1 MYLEVKKMKRFVVII
16 IVFLT
21 LIASLIWIPDSKTNY
36 DMTLY
41 LPEDSMTSEGIQV
54 LNENF
59 DVSSSIQLMIEDI
72 SVEDVIM
79 YKSLI
84 QSMELVD
91 SVIWLDDY
99 VDIQTIP
106 LEWIPVDTLSQFYND
121 QNALLTIVFTTDSYD
136 IELEP
141 AIEDIRLL
149 FDEEIIR
156 FRGEPIEN
164 IRAKEVAEGEI
175 FKILVLII
183 PIILIILLL
192 ASHAWIEP
200 VLILIALGIAVLFNV
215 FTNGIFEHVSFITK
229 SMALALQLALSIDY
243 ALFLIHR
250 FYEERMT
257 YDPII
262 AAKRSVIHAFKSITT
277 SALTTIAGFTALFL
291 MDYSIGLD
299 IGLVLSKGILFSYL
313 STLIVLPILLVWFSP
328 IIDQSKHRMLLPN
341 FRKLF
346 LFQHRFRYGFIIV
359 LIALIGTGLFFQS
372 KATYLFGTTSLS
384 SESDPTQQDQMIISE
399 QFGSYQQMILLV
411 PNETVDQEISLVT
424 DLLLNPN
431 ITSVNA
437 LVTTVDPMIPR
448 SMLPSDLLQSYV
460 GPTHSRIIIQTTI
473 LDEQST
479 MFPFISDLDNI
490 LSSHYDTYY
499 YVGTYSAIHD
509 IQSSIMDQELVITLL
524 SILAVG
530 LIIGLMFKSIS
541 LPIILIGVIQTA
553 VWLNVSYLYW
563 MDISVFYIGYLVVMS
578 LQLGATIDY
587 AVLLTSR
594 YIEHRKSMNP
604 KEAMTEA
611 FSKSS
616 ISILIS
622 GVILTVAG
630 FAEGLFSDI
639 QSVTEIG
646 MLLGRGAL
654 ISSLLV
660 FLFLPTTLVALDSII
675 MKSTWTEK
683 LMKPKRPKS

>member
-1 MYLEVKKMKRFVVII
+1 MKRIMII
-16 IVFLT
+16 ILIFLA
-21 LIASLIWIPDSKTNY
+21 LIATLIWIPASKTNY

-41 LPEDSMTSEGIQV
+41 LPEDSMTAEGLEV
-54 LNENF
+54 LNQNF
-59 DVSSSIQLMIEDI
+59 EVSSFIELMIEDI
-72 SVEDVIM
+72 SVDDVLS
-79 YKSLI
+79 YQLLI
-84 QSMELVD
+84 QDIPLVT
-91 SVIWLDDY
+91 SIIWLDDY
-99 VDIQTIP
+99 VDLNTIP
-106 LEWIPVDTLSQFYND
+106 LEWIPTETLNLFYKD
-121 QNALLTIVFTTDSYD
+121 QNALLTIVFSTDAYD
-136 IELEP
+136 MDLDETIDQIRVLLKDET
-141 AIEDIRLL
+141 IRL
-149 FDEEIIR
+149 
-156 FRGEPIEN
+156 RGEPIEN

-175 FKILVLII
+175 LKIMVLII
-183 PIILIILLL
+183 PIIIVILLL

-200 VLILIALGIAVLFNV
+200 LLILLTLGIAVLFNT

-250 FYEERMT
+250 FYEERKVN
-257 YDPII
+257 DPKT
-262 AAKRSVIHAFKSITT
+262 AAKRSIRYAFKSITT
-277 SALTTIAGFTALFL
+277 SAFTTIAGFTALFL

-328 IIDQSKHRMLLPN
+328 LIDRSQHRMLLPN
-341 FRKLF
+341 FKKLYI
-346 LFQHRFRYGFIIV
+346 FQHRFRHFFILL
-359 LIALIGTGLFFQS
+359 LIALIGVGIFFQS
-372 KATYLFGTTSLS
+372 KTTYLFGTTSLAS
-384 SESDPTQQDQMIISE
+384 ASDQTQQDQLIISD

-411 PNETVDQEISLVT
+411 PNETVDQEINLVN
-424 DLLLNPN
+424 DLLLNPE
-431 ITSVNA
+431 IISVNA

-448 SMLPSDLLQSYV
+448 SMLPVEVLNSYV
-460 GPTHSRIIIQTTI
+460 GPTHSRIIIQTKI
-473 LDEQST
+473 LDEHID
-479 MFPFISDLDNI
+479 MFPFIQNLDQI
-490 LSSHYDTYY
+490 LSNHYDSYY
-499 YVGTYSAIHD
+499 YVGTYSAISD
-509 IQSSIMDQELVITLL
+509 IRNSIVDQELMITLL

-530 LIIGLMFKSIS
+530 IIIGLMFKSIS
-541 LPIILIGVIQTA
+541 LPIVLIGVIQTA

-563 MDISVFYIGYLVVMS
+563 MEISVFYIGYLVVMS

-594 YIEHRKSMNP
+594 YIEFRKTMKP

-611 FSKSS
+611 FSTSS

-622 GVILTVAG
+622 GIILTVAG

-660 FLFLPTTLVALDSII
+660 FLCLPSTLVALDRII
-675 MKSTWTEK
+675 MKSTWDSK
-683 LMKPKRPKS
+683 IMKSNLPKS